1 MERVLVTGAAG
12 WLGGR
17 AVQLLEARPDTTV
30 LAIDDTETHTGFSS
44 DFVKIG
50 LDSLEF
56 AELLAKFSPTA
67 VLHLGT
73 IDRSAMVGAEI
84 SDRGL
89 VVGAQA
95 LFGAIARSSDTKTV
109 VIKSEAGVYGMGPR
123 QPSVATEESST
134 TAKGASRHQRRLREM
149 EAFVATQAE
158 RHKSASYSVLRF
170 APIVGPHI
178 GNDLSRYLALPV
190 VPTRLG
196 FDPRLQFISEDDAL
210 AVLISAVDSPRA
222 GIFNIAADGQLYLS
236 RVLRLGRRLQQP
248 IPNRALRAAR
258 RGLAGWG
265 IHLTDDDMRMLKYGR
280 VMDTSKARGAL
291 EVQPTLNCRQ
301 TVLSLYERLPES
313 QPDA

>member
-1 MERVLVTGAAG
+1 MERVLVTGAAS

-17 AVQLLEARPDTTV
+17 AIQLLEARPDTTI
-30 LAIDDTETHTGFSS
+30 LAVDDTEGEIALSS
-44 DFVKIG
+44 DLVTIG

-56 AELLAKFSPTA
+56 ADLLKGFSPTA
-67 VLHLGT
+67 VLHLAT
-73 IDRSAMVGAEI
+73 IDRSAKVGAER
-84 SDRGL
+84 SDRGM

-95 LFGAIARSSDTKTV
+95 LFGAIARCADTRRV

-123 QPSVATEESST
+123 QPSVATEDSST

-149 EAFVATQAE
+149 EAFVASQAE
-158 RHKSASYSVLRF
+158 RHVSASYTVLRL
-170 APIVGPHI
+170 APIVGPRI

-190 VPTRLG
+190 VPTQLG

-210 AVLISAVDSPRA
+210 AVLINALDSPRP

-236 RVLRLGRRLQQP
+236 RVLRLGRRVQQP
-248 IPNRALRAAR
+248 LPKRALSAAR

-265 IHLTDDDMRMLKYGR
+265 IHLTDDDIRMLKYGR
-280 VMDTSKARGAL
+280 VMDTSKAATDRDL
-291 EVQPTLNCRQ
+291 QPTLNCRQ
-301 TVLSLYERLPES
+301 AVLSLYQRLGES